1 MTRMTQRTSHRVG
14 VALLTL
20 LVTIQV
26 AACSNNPVSPEER
39 VATLE
44 IDELPSLL
52 VPGDTLQLEVVV
64 LDAAESEV
72 QGATITWTSS
82 DLAVATVSSDGLIT
96 AVAEGT
102 TIITAE
108 VLAASDTATLVV
120 TTGSTSYQVVFDAT
134 WSVTT
139 HPASFPAN
147 PSFSGLIGGT
157 HGDSVTFWDEGALA
171 SFGIKQMAELGS
183 KTPLDF
189 EVEAAILDGTGDG
202 LVSGGGISPSP
213 GSVQLTFDV
222 SVDFP
227 LVTLVSMIAPSP
239 DWFVGVSSLSLLDE
253 GSWVSSVVV
262 ELFAY
267 DAGTDSGVI
276 YTSADE
282 PTDPRANISLI
293 TVSPFDV
300 ASPLGTFSFTRQP

>member
-1 MTRMTQRTSHRVG
+1 MTRMTQQAPHRLG

-20 LVTIQV
+20 LGVIQL
-26 AACSNNPVSPEER
+26 ASCSNNPVSPEER

-64 LDAAESEV
+64 LDEAGSEV
-72 QGATITWTSS
+72 QFATISWTSS

-139 HPASFPAN
+139 HSTSFPAN

-157 HGDSVTFWDEGALA
+157 HGDSVTFWAEGSLA

-202 LVSGGGISPSP
+202 LLSGGGILPSP

-253 GSWVSSVVV
+253 GSWVSSVVI

-276 YTSADE
+276 YTSPDE
-282 PTDPRANISLI
+282 PTDPRDNISLI

-300 ASPLGTFSFTRQP
+300 ALGTFTFTRQP